1 MEQKKTV
8 LIVEDEKNI
17 VDIIRFNLQRTGYN
31 TLEAYD
37 GEAGL
42 AMAREKKPDL
52 ILLDVMMPK
61 MMGFDVCRALRAEGD
76 NVPVIILTAREE
88 EEDKI
93 LGLEIGADDYITKPF
108 SMRELLARVKANI
121 RRTTMLSAPAAEDNA
136 MSAGGGITI
145 NTDSFQVRKNGVP
158 IDLTQ
163 REYEL
168 LTFLASHPGKV
179 FSRVDLMEQV
189 WNYGYCRRRR
199 AHGGRHRPPPA
210 RKDRGQPRR
219 AGLHPHAPRR
229 GLLFLRAGVSC
240 AHFSGKGVSCYV
252 PQPAYEAR
260 DDHAAARHLA
270 DGGGGRVFDDQR
282 HELLY

>member
-1 MEQKKTV
+1 MDQKKTV

-17 VDIIRFNLQRTGYN
+17 VDIVRFNLQREGYS

-42 AMAREKKPDL
+42 AAANEYNPDL

-61 MMGFDVCRALRAEGD
+61 MTGFEVCKALRDSGS

-121 RRTTMLSAPAAEDNA
+121 RRTAMLAPVQDDSTMP
-136 MSAGGGITI
+136 AGGGITI
-145 NTDSFQVRKNGVP
+145 NTESYQVYKNNTP

-168 LTFLASHPGKV
+168 LTFLASHPDKV

-189 WNYGYCRRRR
+189 WNYGYVGDDARTVDVTVRRLREKIEDD
-199 AHGGRHRPPPA
+199 PA
-210 RKDRGQPRR
+210 CPVYI
-219 AGLHPHAPRR
+219 LTRR
-229 GLLFLRAGVSC
+229 GVGYY
-240 AHFSGKGVSCYV
+240 FSG
-252 PQPAYEAR
+252 QNA
-260 DDHAAARHLA
+260 
-270 DGGGGRVFDDQR
+270 
-282 HELLY
+282 

>member
-121 RRTTMLSAPAAEDNA
+121 RLTTILSKHFGGEAKAYDQIDAAPEEKAR
-136 MSAGGGITI
+136 GITI

-189 WNYGYCRRRR
+189 WNYGYVGDDARTVDVTVRRLREKIEDN
-199 AHGGRHRPPPA
+199 PA
-210 RKDRGQPRR
+210 
-219 AGLHPHAPRR
+219 APAYILTRR
-229 GLLFLRAGVSC
+229 GVGYY
-240 AHFSGKGVSCYV
+240 FSA
-252 PQPAYEAR
+252 QA
-260 DDHAAARHLA
+260 
-270 DGGGGRVFDDQR
+270 
-282 HELLY
+282 

>member
-1 MEQKKTV
+1 MDTKKTV

-17 VDIIRFNLQRTGYN
+17 VDIVRFNLMREGYE

-42 AMAREKKPDL
+42 AAAREKKPDL
-52 ILLDVMMPK
+52 ILLDVMMPR
-61 MMGFDVCRALRAEGD
+61 MTGYEVCKTLRGEGD
-76 NVPVIILTAREE
+76 NTPVIILTAREE
-88 EEDKI
+88 EEDKV

-108 SMRELLARVKANI
+108 SMRELMARVKANI
-121 RRTTMLSAPAAEDNA
+121 RRTAMLAPAATETA

-145 NTDSFQVRKNGVP
+145 NTDSYQVYKNGTP

-189 WNYGYCRRRR
+189 WNYGYVGDDARTVDVTVRRLREKIEDD
-199 AHGGRHRPPPA
+199 PA
-210 RKDRGQPRR
+210 SPVYI
-219 AGLHPHAPRR
+219 LTRR
-229 GLLFLRAGVSC
+229 GVGYFYS
-240 AHFSGKGVSCYV
+240 
-252 PQPAYEAR
+252 PQNA
-260 DDHAAARHLA
+260 
-270 DGGGGRVFDDQR
+270 
-282 HELLY
+282 